1 MKTLQYVHI
10 LYFVFWIKNQIG
22 LEGYVVTIKKRMI
35 LAEREIGR
43 SVVALNPSLK
53 LHEKDKILLLFY
65 GIKDT
70 NQIPKQVLDRLTEK

>member
-43 SVVALNPSLK
+43 SVVTLNPSLK
-53 LHEKDKILLLFY
+53 LRVKDKHPLLFY

-70 NQIPKQVLDRLTEK
+70 N

>member
-1 MKTLQYVHI
+1 M
-10 LYFVFWIKNQIG
+10 
-22 LEGYVVTIKKRMI
+22 TIKKRMI

-53 LHEKDKILLLFY
+53 LHEKDKHPSLFY

-70 NQIPKQVLDRLTEK
+70 NQIPKPVLDR